1 MKVCNL
7 VEAYIAY
14 RRSLGERYQSP
25 AVMLRSFARYIGE
38 DKECMSIDEK
48 TCTAFLYSPNNTVS
62 ASWFL
67 RYSSLKWM
75 FEWAIVRGYMQEVV
89 LPKEKP
95 KALEHVKPYIY
106 SAEELKR
113 IFELALS
120 YQKNKSKTPPR
131 CVQAILKLTYD
142 VIRRI
147 IDVLYLGIDYSR
159 YRTNEE

>member
-1 MKVCNL
+1 MKVCDL

-14 RRSLGERYQSP
+14 RRSLGEKYQSP
-25 AVMLRSFARYIGE
+25 AVILRSFARYIGE

-48 TCTAFLYSPNNTVS
+48 ICTAFLYSPNNTVS

-95 KALEHVKPYIY
+95 KALEHVKPYIT
-106 SAEELKR
+106 
-113 IFELALS
+113 
-120 YQKNKSKTPPR
+120 Q
-131 CVQAILKLTYD
+131 
-142 VIRRI
+142 RR
-147 IDVLYLGIDYSR
+147 S
-159 YRTNEE
+159 

>member
-14 RRSLGERYQSP
+14 RRSLGEKYQSP
-25 AVMLRSFARYIGE
+25 AVILRSFARYIGE

-48 TCTAFLYSPNNTVS
+48 ICTAFLYSPNNIVS

-89 LPKEKP
+89 LPKENQR
-95 KALEHVKPYIY
+95 LWNM
-106 SAEELKR
+106 SSR
-113 IFELALS
+113 TS
-120 YQKNKSKTPPR
+120 TQ
-131 CVQAILKLTYD
+131 
-142 VIRRI
+142 RR
-147 IDVLYLGIDYSR
+147 S
-159 YRTNEE
+159 